1 MQSNTTMESVS
12 PGNVGHDYITKLA
25 KYQQA
30 GVREYWIVNP
40 ETAKTLVMNFENPA
54 NTDEYEFEE
63 NITSGVLEGLE
74 ICIKELLEN
83 F

>member
-1 MQSNTTMESVS
+1 M
-12 PGNVGHDYITKLA
+12 
-25 KYQQA
+25 
-30 GVREYWIVNP
+30 REYWILNP

-54 NTDEYEFEE
+54 NTGEYNFEE

-74 ICIKELLEN
+74 ICIKKLLET